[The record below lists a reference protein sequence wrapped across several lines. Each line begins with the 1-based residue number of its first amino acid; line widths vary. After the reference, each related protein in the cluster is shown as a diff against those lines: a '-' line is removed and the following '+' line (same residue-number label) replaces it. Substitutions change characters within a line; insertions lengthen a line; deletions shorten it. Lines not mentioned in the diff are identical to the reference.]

1 MSERDSS
8 GRWLK
13 GRGSPNPG
21 GRPALASEI
30 RDALRA
36 RTSDA
41 IATLTEIL
49 HDTAAPAAARVA
61 AARTILDHSI
71 GRPLQAIA
79 IEDKDQP
86 KSVVDMTDAELLAII
101 TSGRN

>member
-1 MSERDSS
+1 M
-8 GRWLK
+8 
-13 GRGSPNPG
+13 
-21 GRPALASEI
+21 AVEI

-61 AARTILDHSI
+61 AARTILDHGI
-71 GRPLQAIA
+71 GKPVQAIVA
-79 IEDKDQP
+79 AHLERPRD
-86 KSVVDMTDAELLAII
+86 VEDMTDAELMAILAKYR
-101 TSGRN
+101 S